1 MPGVCGAVLE
11 LRDGSKGVQNDVEVA
26 APTVEP
32 SAVAHAEYRPLAQ
45 SDAGGSEPVTRL
57 NVVIADR
64 K

>member
-1 MPGVCGAVLE
+1 ME
-11 LRDGSKGVQNDVEVA
+11 LRKGSKRVPNDVEVA
-26 APTVEP
+26 VPTVEP

-45 SDAGGSEPVTRL
+45 SDAGGSEPESAPVTRL

>member
-1 MPGVCGAVLE
+1 ME

-45 SDAGGSEPVTRL
+45 SDAGGSEPEPVTRL